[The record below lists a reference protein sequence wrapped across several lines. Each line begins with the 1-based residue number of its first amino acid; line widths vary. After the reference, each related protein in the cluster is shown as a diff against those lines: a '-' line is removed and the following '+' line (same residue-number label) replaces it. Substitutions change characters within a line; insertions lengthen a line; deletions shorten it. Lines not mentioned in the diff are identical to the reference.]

1 MSVHA
6 VHWDEIAEGS
16 SIPPLADEITYR
28 RVIMNPG
35 ATGDYFPGHYDPD
48 YARRQ
53 GQPTIYANSLHVF
66 GIIDRAVSE
75 WAGPR
80 SFLVRRN
87 VRLVSSMYA
96 GDTVTVAG
104 VVSGKRVDGDQRT
117 VDVDLTMTNQR
128 DQVIC
133 TARTTVRLSG
143 PARAQ

>member
-1 MSVHA
+1 MSVQD
-6 VHWDEIAEGS
+6 VHWEEVAEGA
-16 SIPPLADEITYR
+16 SIPPLVDEISYR

-66 GIIDRAVSE
+66 GMLDRALSD

-87 VRLVSSMYA
+87 VRLESSMYA
-96 GDTVTVAG
+96 GDAVTVAG
-104 VVSGKRVDGDQRT
+104 VVAGKRHEGDEHLVDL
-117 VDVDLTMTNQR
+117 DLTMTNQ
-128 DQVIC
+128 DGAVIC
-133 TARTTVRLSG
+133 TSRSTVRLVS
-143 PARAQ
+143 R